1 MKKIIFT
8 VTNDLCYDQ
17 RMHRI
22 CGSLAAAGYQV
33 VLVGFQKKN
42 SVPLSPKNY
51 KQIRLPCFFKKGKLF
66 YLEYNLRLFIYLLFQ
81 RADCICAI
89 DMDTIVPCYGVSR
102 LKGIRRVYDAHEYF
116 SQLNEVISRPLI
128 YRFWHYLE
136 KMMIPRFPK
145 GYTVCQSLAKAFNEK
160 FGVSYEVIRNVPILE
175 PLPLREKVENTL
187 LYQGAVNKGRGL
199 DNVVAALQQTKVV
212 LWVCGEGNFMR
223 QMKEAVTRHEVSDKV
238 IFWGMLNPD
247 DLKQKTA
254 AAWIAINPFEKT
266 GLNQFLSLSN
276 KFFDYLH
283 ARLPQITMN
292 YPEYRHYNQQ
302 YEVALLIDDL
312 NPDTIAKAINRLI
325 SDVSLYNKLVANC
338 TKAREEW
345 NWQREEKNL
354 LLFYQKLFH
363 E

>member
-1 MKKIIFT
+1 MISVMTSGCTASADPLLLRDTRWYWLVFRKKIQ
-8 VTNDLCYDQ
+8 Y
-17 RMHRI
+17 R
-22 CGSLAAAGYQV
+22 SL
-33 VLVGFQKKN
+33 
-42 SVPLSPKNY
+42 
-51 KQIRLPCFFKKGKLF
+51 QIRLPCFFKKGKLF

-136 KMMIPRFPK
+136 KMMIPRFPN

-238 IFWGMLNPD
+238 IFWGILNPD